1 MNCEECVYYVYDDE
15 DEEYYC
21 SVDMDQDDYVRVM
34 SYTRQPCPFYRNSDE
49 YAVVRHQM

>member
-34 SYTRQPCPFYRNSDE
+34 SYNAARGIPISPSFLR
-49 YAVVRHQM
+49 

>member
-21 SVDMDQDDYVRVM
+21 SVDMDQREVHPAKPDFEWADRCVTTAFW
-34 SYTRQPCPFYRNSDE
+34 S
-49 YAVVRHQM
+49 